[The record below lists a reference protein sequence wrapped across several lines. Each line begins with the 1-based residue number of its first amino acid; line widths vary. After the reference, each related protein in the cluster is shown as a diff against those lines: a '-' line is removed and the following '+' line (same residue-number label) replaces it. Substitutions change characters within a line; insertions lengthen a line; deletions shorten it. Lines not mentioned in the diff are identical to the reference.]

1 MTTKP
6 KAKKYRLRRSE
17 GQPAAAAPKTPVAP
31 KPAARAPEGTT
42 AAVADVLQQEPMM
55 FATASDDGFGGQD
68 FRKKEDAAADAKA
81 APAAPKAEAPKSPA
95 EVIDGIRREGL
106 TGRQLRMARRVA
118 QKQGLA
124 PVSDYDAVRLLRE
137 KGIDPFKRSNM
148 LELVVPDGKP
158 EDVQDPAKPQ
168 LPSTVV
174 AKPSLPSTEVV
185 TEDRRASDI
194 MTIQRDIAR
203 RRRRRAMMLAVRM
216 MVFVMLPT
224 FVAGYYYYAVAT
236 PMYATKS
243 EFIIQT
249 AEPSSAGQLG
259 GLFSGTGLATSQ
271 DSITVQGYLQSRD
284 AMLRLNEDEGFKTHF
299 SQDQIDA
306 LQRIELDSTNET
318 AYSLYKKH
326 VRIGY
331 DPAEGVIKMEVSA
344 ADPETSAAFSKKLI
358 SYAEERVDELTSR
371 LRGDQMQGA
380 SESRVE
386 AEEKMRA
393 AQDRIVN
400 LQERLGVLSPESEVQ
415 AIFGQITQLESELLT
430 SRISLQQFL
439 ANPRPNQAKVSAEEN
454 KIAEL
459 QKLIAEYRGQ
469 LTESNAT
476 TGSLARISGE
486 LLVAQGD
493 LAMRQE
499 FLAAAEAQFEAARL
513 EANRQ
518 VRYLSIGV
526 SPVAPDEPTY
536 PRSFENTILAFL
548 IFSGIYLMVSLTAS
562 ILREQV

>member
-6 KAKKYRLRRSE
+6 KAKKYRIRRSE
-17 GQPAAAAPKTPVAP
+17 GHSAAAPKAAPKVAAVAP
-31 KPAARAPEGTT
+31 DSTK
-42 AAVADVLQQEPMM
+42 AAVADVLQTEHMM
-55 FATASDDGFGGQD
+55 FATPSDDGFGKQD
-68 FRKKEDAAADAKA
+68 FRPLSEAQTGSVEPEVQAAA
-81 APAAPKAEAPKSPA
+81 APQSPA
-95 EVIDGIRREGL
+95 EAIDAIRREGL

-148 LELVVPDGKP
+148 LELVAP
-158 EDVQDPAKPQ
+158 ESKGDVDEAKPQ
-168 LPSTVV
+168 LPSTVT
-174 AKPSLPSTEVV
+174 AKPSLPSTEVIS
-185 TEDRRASDI
+185 EDRRASEI
-194 MTIQRDIAR
+194 MAIQRDIAK
-203 RRRRRAMMLAVRM
+203 RRRRRATLLAIRM

-243 EFIIQT
+243 EFVIQT
-249 AEPSSAGQLG
+249 SEASSAGQLG

-284 AMLRLNEDEGFKTHF
+284 AMIRLNEDEGFKTHF
-299 SQDQIDA
+299 SQPNVDA
-306 LQRIELDSTNET
+306 LQRIELDSTNEA

-358 SYAEERVDELTSR
+358 NYAEERVDQLTSR

-380 SESRVE
+380 EESRIE
-386 AEEKMRA
+386 AEAKMRA
-393 AQDRIVN
+393 AQNLIVE
-400 LQERLGVLSPESEVQ
+400 LQEKLGVLNPETEVQ

-430 SRISLQQFL
+430 ERISLQQFL
-439 ANPRPNQAKVSAEEN
+439 ANPRPNKAKVSASEN
-454 KIAEL
+454 KISEL
-459 QKLIAEYRGQ
+459 QKLVAEYRAQ
-469 LTESNAT
+469 LTQSNAN

-486 LLVAQGD
+486 LMVAHGD

-513 EANRQ
+513 EATRQ
-518 VRYLSIGV
+518 VRYLSVGV

-536 PRSFENTILAFL
+536 PRAFENTLLAFL
-548 IFSGIYLMVSLTAS
+548 IFAGIYLMVSLTAS

>member
-1 MTTKP
+1 MITKP

-17 GQPAAAAPKTPVAP
+17 GQSAAAPKPAPAQNVETPDAT
-31 KPAARAPEGTT
+31 K
-42 AAVADVLQQEPMM
+42 AAVTELLQTEPMM
-55 FATASDDGFGGQD
+55 FASSTDDGFGKQD
-68 FRKKEDAAADAKA
+68 FRPKPEAKPA
-81 APAAPKAEAPKSPA
+81 EVEAQTPAAPQSPA
-95 EVIDGIRREGL
+95 DMIDAIRREGL

-148 LELVVPDGKP
+148 LELVMRDGP
-158 EDVQDPAKPQ
+158 EDAAEAPSKDQ

-174 AKPSLPSTEVV
+174 SKPSLPSTEVI
-185 TEDRRASDI
+185 TEDRRATDI
-194 MTIQRDIAR
+194 MAIQRDIAR
-203 RRRRRAMMLAVRM
+203 RRRRRASLLAIRM

-299 SQDQIDA
+299 SQENVDA
-306 LQRIELDSTNET
+306 LQRIEMDSTNEA

-326 VRIGY
+326 VKIGY

-358 SYAEERVDELTSR
+358 TYAEERVDELTSR

-380 SESRVE
+380 ADSRIE
-386 AEEKMRA
+386 AEAKMRA
-393 AQDRIVN
+393 AQDRIVE
-400 LQERLGVLSPESEVQ
+400 LQEKLGVLSPESEVQ

-430 SRISLQQFL
+430 SRISLQQYL
-439 ANPRPNQAKVSAEEN
+439 ANARPNQAKVSAEEN

-469 LTESNAT
+469 LTESNAN

-486 LLVAQGD
+486 LMVAQGD

-518 VRYLSIGV
+518 VRYLSVGV

-536 PRSFENTILAFL
+536 PRAFENTILAFL
-548 IFSGIYLMVSLTAS
+548 IFAGIYLMVSLTAS

>member
-1 MTTKP
+1 MM
-6 KAKKYRLRRSE
+6 R
-17 GQPAAAAPKTPVAP
+17 AAPTASDTVAAP
-31 KPAARAPEGTT
+31 SLDAAK
-42 AAVADVLQQEPMM
+42 AAVAEVLQKEEMM
-55 FATASDDGFGGQD
+55 FDTPRDDGFGAQD
-68 FRKKEDAAADAKA
+68 FRSSPDAT
-81 APAAPKAEAPKSPA
+81 EAPSVPPQSPA
-95 EVIDGIRREGL
+95 EVIDAIRREGL

-148 LELVVPDGKP
+148 LELVVPDKTGLDDG
-158 EDVQDPAKPQ
+158 ETAKTQ
-168 LPSTVV
+168 LPSTVSV
-174 AKPSLPSTEVV
+174 KPSLPSTEVI

-194 MTIQRDIAR
+194 MAIQRDIAK
-203 RRRRRAMMLAVRM
+203 RRRRRATLLAIRM

-224 FVAGYYYYAVAT
+224 FVAGYYYYLVAT

-284 AMLRLNEDEGFKTHF
+284 AMVRLNEDEGFKTHF
-299 SQDQIDA
+299 SQANIDA
-306 LQRIELDSTNET
+306 LQRIELDSTNEA

-358 SYAEERVDELTSR
+358 NYAEERVDQLTSR
-371 LRGDQMQGA
+371 LRGDQMDGA
-380 SESRVE
+380 AESRIE

-393 AQDRIVN
+393 AQERIIE
-400 LQERLGVLSPESEVQ
+400 LQEKLGVLSPESEVQ
-415 AIFGQITQLESELLT
+415 AIFGQITQLETELLT
-430 SRISLQQFL
+430 ERISLQQFL
-439 ANPRPNQAKVSAEEN
+439 ANPRPNQAKVSASEN
-454 KIAEL
+454 KIGEL
-459 QKLIAEYRGQ
+459 QKLIAEYRAQ
-469 LTESNAT
+469 LTESNAN

-486 LLVAQGD
+486 LMVAQGD

-518 VRYLSIGV
+518 VRYLSVGV

-548 IFSGIYLMVSLTAS
+548 IFAGIYLMVSLTAS

>member
-6 KAKKYRLRRSE
+6 KAKKYRIRRTDSI
-17 GQPAAAAPKTPVAP
+17 ASPVSSGDA
-31 KPAARAPEGTT
+31 KASSTQKVDATK
-42 AAVADVLQQEPMM
+42 AAVSDVLQKKQMM
-55 FATASDDGFGGQD
+55 FATGTDDGFGTQD
-68 FRKKEDAAADAKA
+68 FRPQDKAKEGAAK
-81 APAAPKAEAPKSPA
+81 PQSPA
-95 EVIDGIRREGL
+95 EAIDAIRREGL

-148 LELVVPDGKP
+148 LELVVPDKNKP
-158 EDVQDPAKPQ
+158 EDDAEAKPQ
-168 LPSTVV
+168 LPSTVT
-174 AKPSLPSTEVV
+174 AKPSLPSTEVI
-185 TEDRRASDI
+185 TEDRRATEI
-194 MTIQRDIAR
+194 MAIQRDIAK
-203 RRRRRAMMLAVRM
+203 RRRRRATLLAIRM
-216 MVFVMLPT
+216 MVFVLLPT
-224 FVAGYYYYAVAT
+224 FVAGYYYYVVAT

-284 AMLRLNEDEGFKTHF
+284 AMVRLNEDEGFKTHF
-299 SQDQIDA
+299 SQPSIDA
-306 LQRIELDSTNET
+306 LQRIEQDSTNEA

-358 SYAEERVDELTSR
+358 SYAEERVDQLTSR

-380 SESRVE
+380 LESRAE
-386 AEEKMRA
+386 AEVKMRE
-393 AQDRIVN
+393 AQDRIVE
-400 LQERLGVLSPESEVQ
+400 LQEKLGVLSPESEVQ

-430 SRISLQQFL
+430 ERISLQQFL
-439 ANPRPNQAKVSAEEN
+439 ANPRPNEAKVSASEN
-454 KIAEL
+454 KISEL
-459 QKLIAEYRGQ
+459 QKLIDEYRAQ
-469 LTESNAT
+469 LTESNAN

-486 LLVAQGD
+486 LMVAQGD

-499 FLAAAEAQFEAARL
+499 FLAAAEGQFEAARL

-518 VRYLSIGV
+518 VRYLSVGV
-526 SPVAPDEPTY
+526 TPVAPDEPTY
-536 PRSFENTILAFL
+536 PRAFENTLLAFL